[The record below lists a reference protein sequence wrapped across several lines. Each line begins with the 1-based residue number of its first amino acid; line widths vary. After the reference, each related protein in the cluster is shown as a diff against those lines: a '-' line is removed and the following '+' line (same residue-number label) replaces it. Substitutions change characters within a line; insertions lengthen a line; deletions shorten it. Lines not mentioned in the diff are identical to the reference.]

1 MYYKFSI
8 YQNNIKKRNLQF
20 ERFFSFQYQNDS
32 ELLNVHV
39 DISTP
44 YINYSLKIKGVQIL
58 RVHASFF
65 LFLYSVYN

>member
-44 YINYSLKIKGVQIL
+44 YINYALKIKGVQIL